1 MKIVLFIPPGGYFA
15 ERWKKGSLM
24 PPLGLLYIGA
34 VLEREGFDVEIIPSE
49 VLNLKWKDIEKI
61 VESKKPDIVGVTT
74 TTENRFQS
82 FELVR
87 RAKKVFPSTIT
98 VLGGP
103 HVSMAPDDTIRNLP
117 YVDIVVRGEGEKT
130 MVELAKAIME
140 KGKDSLKKILGI
152 SFRENGN
159 IIHNPPRPPIKN
171 LDELPFP
178 ARHLIPYEKYNFY
191 MDVPGE
197 GKLPA
202 VNLMTSRGCPFNC
215 NFCAT
220 PINWGRAVRGMSP
233 QRVLEEI
240 ELCIDKYGARAIWF
254 YDDTFN
260 YNPNRVE
267 AICDGI
273 IKRGLNIKWTCE
285 LRIDILQKDLLKKMK
300 EAGLYYASFGLEAG
314 SERVRKEIIGKNID
328 LKHLKNTVEW
338 CKELDI
344 KANCFFIFSH
354 PTESWEEAKET
365 IEIIESL
372 KDDCEIST
380 SILHIYPG
388 TPLEKWAKEHGK
400 LPKDFSWTRKRDG
413 RVIVLPAALGH
424 VPVFKDKLTWFQI
437 SELVFRWAEAKGGI
451 SYIRKVP
458 DVVRNIGSFSDLIRY
473 SVMFLVFVKIK
484 LQKMMKRVF
493 SKNKQS

>member
-1 MKIVLFIPPGGYFA
+1 MKILLFIPPGGYFA

-34 VLEREGFDVEIIPSE
+34 VLEKEGFDVEIIPSE
-49 VLNLKWKDIEKI
+49 VLNLKWRDIERII
-61 VESKKPDIVGVTT
+61 VERKPKMVGITT

-82 FELVR
+82 FELAK
-87 RAKKVFPSTIT
+87 RAKKVFPEAVT

-103 HVSMAPDDTIRNLP
+103 HVSMAPDDTLRNLP
-117 YVDIVVRGEGEKT
+117 YVDIVVRGEGEET
-130 MVELAKAIME
+130 MVELSKALIEGKKNSLE
-140 KGKDSLKKILGI
+140 KIPGI

-159 IIHNPPRPPIKN
+159 ITHNPPRLPIRN

-178 ARHLIPYEKYNFY
+178 ARHLIPFEKYNFF

-197 GKLPA
+197 GRLPA
-202 VNLMTSRGCPFNC
+202 CNLMTSRGCPFNC

-220 PINWGRAVRGMSP
+220 PINWGRVVRGMSP
-233 QRVLEEI
+233 ERVLKEI
-240 ELCIDKYGARAIWF
+240 ELCVDRFGAKAIWF

-260 YNPNRVE
+260 YNPKRVE

-273 IKRGLNIKWTCE
+273 IKRGFKIKWTCE
-285 LRIDILQKDLLKKMK
+285 LRIDILQKELLKKMK
-300 EAGLYYASFGLEAG
+300 EAGLYYVSFGLEAG

-338 CKELDI
+338 CKELGI

-354 PTESWEEAKET
+354 PTETWEEAKET
-365 IEIIESL
+365 LEIIENL

-388 TPLEKWAKEHGK
+388 TPLEKWAKKHGQ
-400 LPKDFSWTRKRDG
+400 LPEDFTWTKKRDR
-413 RVIVLPAALGH
+413 RVVVLPAALGH
-424 VPVFKDKLTWFQI
+424 VPVFKDKLTWSQI
-437 SELVFRWAEAKGGI
+437 SELIFRWAEAKGGI
-451 SYIRKVP
+451 GYIRKIP
-458 DVVRNIGSFSDLIRY
+458 DVIKNIGSFSDLIRY
-473 SVMFLVFVKIK
+473 TTMFFVFVKIK
-484 LQKMMKRVF
+484 IKKLVGKV
-493 SKNKQS
+493 

>member
-1 MKIVLFIPPGGYFA
+1 MKILLFIPPGGYFA
-15 ERWKKGSLM
+15 ERWRKGSLM

-61 VESKKPDIVGVTT
+61 IGEKKPEIVGITT
-74 TTENRFQS
+74 TTENRFLS
-82 FELVR
+82 FELAR
-87 RAKKVFPSTIT
+87 RAKKVFPQGIT

-103 HVSMAPDDTIRNLP
+103 HVSMAPDDTLRNLP
-117 YVDIVVRGEGEKT
+117 YVDIVVRGEGEET
-130 MVELAKAIME
+130 MVELARALMKS
-140 KGKDSLKKILGI
+140 GRDYLKKVSGI
-152 SFRENGN
+152 SFRENGF
-159 IIHNPPRPPIKN
+159 IIHNPLRAPIKN
-171 LDELPFP
+171 LDALPFP
-178 ARHLIPYEKYNFY
+178 ARHLIPFEKYNFY
-191 MDVPGE
+191 MEVPGE
-197 GKLPA
+197 GRLPA
-202 VNLMTSRGCPFNC
+202 CNLMTSRGCPFNC

-233 QRVLEEI
+233 ERVIEEI
-240 ELCIDKYGARAIWF
+240 ELCMNKYGAKAIWF

-260 YNPNRVE
+260 YNPKRVE

-285 LRIDILQKDLLKKMK
+285 LRIDILQKELLKKMK

-328 LKHLKNTVEW
+328 LKHLRNTVEW
-338 CKELDI
+338 CKELEI

-354 PTESWEEAKET
+354 PTETWEEAKET

-372 KDDCEIST
+372 KEDCEIST

-400 LPKDFSWTRKRDG
+400 LPEDFTWTKKRDR
-413 RVIVLPAALGH
+413 RVIVLPAAQGH
-424 VPVFKDKLTWFQI
+424 VPLFKDKLTWVQI
-437 SELVFRWAEAKGGI
+437 SELIFRWAEARGGI
-451 SYIRKVP
+451 SYIRKIP
-458 DVVRNIGSFSDLIRY
+458 DVMKNISSFSDLLRY
-473 SVMFLVFVKIK
+473 TVMFLVFVKLKIK
-484 LQKMMKRVF
+484 KLFK
-493 SKNKQS
+493 KN